1 MQLGM
6 LLICAHAR
14 NRPAKREQY
23 LKLFATAVHKK
34 IVMRRARI
42 ARESLTN
49 LPLQQNFACALNLR
63 DRENPVIYHKEIKR
77 RGGVFLIY
85 DINKYGISFLVLA
98 FSTA

>member
-42 ARESLTN
+42 ARELDQLAAAAKLCMRPKS
-49 LPLQQNFACALNLR
+49 
-63 DRENPVIYHKEIKR
+63 KR
-77 RGGVFLIY
+77 P
-85 DINKYGISFLVLA
+85 
-98 FSTA
+98 